1 MRNFISSREI
11 FIDKAFFKCTVKLLE
26 WRNAQKKEHF
36 SFEELVPYGGVRTE
50 SVLIELEGRK
60 LCRREHGKIWIAE
73 KAINRDY
80 LDGARS
86 FLREWEKEGRDLN
99 IKVGIGILGFIL
111 ALANFF
117 NDIFDWY

>member
-1 MRNFISSREI
+1 MEE
-11 FIDKAFFKCTVKLLE
+11 CT
-26 WRNAQKKEHF
+26 KKEHF